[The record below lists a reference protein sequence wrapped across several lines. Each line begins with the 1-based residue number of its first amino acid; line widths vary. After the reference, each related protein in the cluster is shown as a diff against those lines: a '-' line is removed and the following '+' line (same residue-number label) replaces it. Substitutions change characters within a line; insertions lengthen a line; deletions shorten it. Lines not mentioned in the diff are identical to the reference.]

1 MIPSPAPGA
10 QHWDGFLTQAGTAIS
25 NCQPTA
31 HAGLADSVN
40 VAVQGTAWTHM
51 RSPQGR
57 RSRRQVAARWDL
69 AYLRSSP
76 PASLSNMVGAVLL
89 LSCPD
94 MRQQHLKT
102 GKYNIMPRIQL
113 SLTGSVLN
121 GMQASLQRVEG
132 VSHRQWE
139 DALTVGELKGKYARE
154 QWLKSAEAEAIS
166 LHHEQRSRGTV
177 PSYGQALA
185 MATLMEE
192 MHLEVQNPP
201 ERNIPD
207 PPSREP

>member
-1 MIPSPAPGA
+1 M
-10 QHWDGFLTQAGTAIS
+10 
-25 NCQPTA
+25 
-31 HAGLADSVN
+31 
-40 VAVQGTAWTHM
+40 
-51 RSPQGR
+51 
-57 RSRRQVAARWDL
+57 
-69 AYLRSSP
+69 
-76 PASLSNMVGAVLL
+76 LL
-89 LSCPD
+89 CCPD
-94 MRQQHLKT
+94 MRQQHLRT
-102 GKYNIMPRIQL
+102 GKYNIVSCIQL
-113 SLTGSVLN
+113 SLTGTVLN

-192 MHLEVQNPP
+192 MHLEVQSPR
-201 ERNIPD
+201 ERNTPD
-207 PPSREP
+207 PPSRQFLAEKTAEAEVISLHHEQREGWCLHMGRHPQWPPS